1 MTDQKPYYQ
10 APYDADQTITSKS
23 VRYGFFGSQGGV
35 SQGLYNSLNCGMGS
49 DDAPQDIAQNRA
61 IAAASIGAD
70 VQKMASLY
78 QIHSADVVTIS
89 DAEMISYHTQAD
101 NPKADNPKA
110 GRPKADG
117 LVTALP
123 NIALSILTADCT
135 PLLFYDEGSGVI
147 GACHAGWRG
156 AASGVIE
163 NTVSSMCALGA
174 LPATITCLIGPTIAK
189 ASYQVGADMRDEVIA
204 LAPHAT
210 PFFEADIASAG
221 HYLFDL
227 PAFAAA
233 CAGRADVQNIYDL
246 ARDTYSESDRF
257 FSHRRATHQRLN
269 DTGRQIAIIHRKPS

>member
-1 MTDQKPYYQ
+1 MTDQNPYYQ
-10 APYDADQTITSKS
+10 APYDADQAIAPKS

-35 SQGLYNSLNCGMGS
+35 SQGLYKSLNCGMGS
-49 DDAPQDIAQNRA
+49 DDTPQDIAQNRA

-78 QIHSADVVTIS
+78 QIHSADVVTIY
-89 DAEMISYHTQAD
+89 DAEMISYHTHA
-101 NPKADNPKA
+101 
-110 GRPKADG
+110 RPKADG

-156 AASGVIE
+156 AAAGVIE

-174 LPATITCLIGPTIAK
+174 EPATITCLIGPTIAK

-210 PFFEADIASAG
+210 PFFEADVASAG
-221 HYLFDL
+221 HYLFNL
-227 PAFAAA
+227 PAFTAA
-233 CAGRADVQNIYDL
+233 CARRADVQNIYDL
-246 ARDTYSESDRF
+246 ARDTYSESDHF
-257 FSHRRATHQRLN
+257 FSHRRATHQRLD